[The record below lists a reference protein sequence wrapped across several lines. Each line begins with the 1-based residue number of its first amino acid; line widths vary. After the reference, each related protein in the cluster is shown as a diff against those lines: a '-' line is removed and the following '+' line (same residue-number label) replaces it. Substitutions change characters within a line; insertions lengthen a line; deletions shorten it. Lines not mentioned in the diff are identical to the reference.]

1 MQLAER
7 VKTISPSPTL
17 GIDARAKQMKSAGI
31 PVISFGAG
39 EPDFDTPQH
48 IKQEGIEAIRRG
60 FTKYTPTPGI
70 PELKQAICDKLEKDN
85 GLIYEPFEIIV
96 SVGAKHALYN
106 AFQVLCNPGDEVI
119 LLAPYWVSYAEQVR
133 LAGAAPVVVETSA
146 ENGFIPD
153 VEAIAARL
161 TPRSKVLVLNSPNN
175 PTGAV
180 YPRSILERVAELAV
194 SRDLVVISDEIYE
207 KLVYGETEHVS
218 IAVLG
223 PEIRNRTLVVNGV
236 SKTYA
241 MTGWRIGYAAGDRR
255 LIKAMADLQSHSTSN
270 PASMAQMAS
279 LAALTGTQ
287 EPVEEMRREFAV
299 RRDLM
304 VAGLNRIPGVEC
316 HLPQGAFYI
325 FARVS
330 SLFGRRAKGG
340 TVIDG
345 SEALAEYLLTE
356 GHVAVVPGTA
366 FGAQDYIRL
375 SYVTSRE
382 KVEAGLAQ
390 IRAAVDQLS

>member
-161 TPRSKVLVLNSPNN
+161 TPRTKVLVLNSPNN

-180 YPRSILERVAELAV
+180 YPRSILEQVAELAV

-207 KLVYGETEHVS
+207 KLIYGGAEHVS
-218 IAVLG
+218 IAALG

-255 LIKAMADLQSHSTSN
+255 VIKAMADLQSHSTSN

-279 LAALTGTQ
+279 LAALTGPQ
-287 EPVEEMRREFAV
+287 EPVEEMRLEFAV

-316 HLPQGAFYI
+316 HLPQGAFYV
-325 FARVS
+325 FARIS

-375 SYVTSRE
+375 SYATSRE

-390 IRAAVDQLS
+390 IRAAVEQLS

>member
-375 SYVTSRE
+375 SYATSRE

-390 IRAAVDQLS
+390 IRAAVEQLS